1 MKKRNIYLIL
11 MSLATTAAIILGTLW
26 HVGKPVFLHSDHNFS
41 FYFQGKNNTETTK
54 KLESFTGLQIHLQND
69 DIQIETGTE
78 YKMTYTGPKDAVPT
92 AETADG
98 ILTVRNSGNR
108 SDRTGGI
115 LTVTVPSDLK
125 ALQDVSLDTSN
136 GDICIEPNDT
146 ITVKNL
152 TLTSENG
159 DLSLE
164 KCHGSVL
171 KASTGNGN
179 IGMEHVSFEQSDLSS
194 ENGDLIVNL
203 DDSIKNYT
211 IYPST
216 SSGDITIGDTS
227 YSTTNGAENRITIGS
242 GQKVLKVRTQS
253 GDIEIEN

>member
-1 MKKRNIYLIL
+1 MWENL
-11 MSLATTAAIILGTLW
+11 
-26 HVGKPVFLHSDHNFS
+26 S
-41 FYFQGKNNTETTK
+41 FY
-54 KLESFTGLQIHLQND
+54 
-69 DIQIETGTE
+69 IQIITFLFTSRGKTTRRQQ
-78 YKMTYTGPKDAVPT
+78 KNWNPSPDFYTGPKDAVPT

-171 KASTGNGN
+171 KASTDNGN

-211 IYPST
+211 VYPST
-216 SSGDITIGDTS
+216 SSGDITIHLIQHDERSRKPDHHRQRSKGS
-227 YSTTNGAENRITIGS
+227 ESTNT
-242 GQKVLKVRTQS
+242 VR
-253 GDIEIEN
+253 

>member
-11 MSLATTAAIILGTLW
+11 LSSATAAAIILGTLR
-26 HVGKPVFLHSDHNFS
+26 HVGKPVFSHSDGNFS
-41 FYFQGKNNTETTK
+41 FYFQDKNNSQTTQ
-54 KLESFTGLQIHLQND
+54 KLAPFTGLQVHLQND

-78 YKMTYTGPKDAVPT
+78 YKMTYAGPKDAVPS
-92 AETADG
+92 AKTADG
-98 ILTVRNSGNR
+98 ILTVSNSGNR

-115 LTVTVPSDLK
+115 LTVTVPSALK
-125 ALQDVSLDTSN
+125 SLEDVSLDTSN
-136 GDICIEPNDT
+136 GDICIGPNDT

-171 KASTGNGN
+171 KASADNGN

-227 YSTTNGAENRITIGS
+227 YSTTNGSENQITIGN

>member
-1 MKKRNIYLIL
+1 
-11 MSLATTAAIILGTLW
+11 
-26 HVGKPVFLHSDHNFS
+26 
-41 FYFQGKNNTETTK
+41 
-54 KLESFTGLQIHLQND
+54 
-69 DIQIETGTE
+69 
-78 YKMTYTGPKDAVPT
+78 MTYTGPKDAVPT

-171 KASTGNGN
+171 KASTDNGN

-211 IYPST
+211 VYPST

-227 YSTTNGAENRITIGS
+227 YSTTNGAENQITIGS

>member
-11 MSLATTAAIILGTLW
+11 LSSATAAAIILGTLW
-26 HVGKPVFLHSDHNFS
+26 NVGKPVFVHSDGNFS
-41 FYFQGKNNTETTK
+41 FYFPDKNNTQTTK
-54 KLESFTGLQIHLQND
+54 KLESFTGLQISLQND
-69 DIQIETGTE
+69 DIELETGKGYE
-78 YKMTYTGPKDAVPT
+78 MTYVGPKDAVPT
-92 AETADG
+92 TETANG
-98 ILTVRNSGNR
+98 TLTVSDSKNR
-108 SDRTGGI
+108 SGGTGGI
-115 LTVTVPSDLK
+115 LTITLPSDLK
-125 ALQDVSLDTSN
+125 SLQDVSLDTAN

-152 TLTSENG
+152 SLTSENG

-171 KASTGNGN
+171 KASADNGD

-211 IYPST
+211 VSPST
-216 SSGDITIGDTS
+216 TSGDITIGETT
-227 YSTTNGAENRITIGS
+227 YSTTDGEENKITIGS
-242 GQKVLKVRTQS
+242 GTKVLKLRTQS
-253 GDIEIEN
+253 GDIDVED

>member
-11 MSLATTAAIILGTLW
+11 LSSATAAAIILGTLW
-26 HVGKPVFLHSDHNFS
+26 HVGKPVFVHSNGNFS
-41 FYFQGKNNTETTK
+41 FYFPDNNNLQTTK

-69 DIQIETGTE
+69 DIELETGTE
-78 YKMTYTGPKDAVPT
+78 YKMTYTGPKDAAPT
-92 AETADG
+92 AETVDG
-98 ILTVRNSGNR
+98 TLTVSDSKNSSG
-108 SDRTGGI
+108 RTGGI
-115 LTVTVPSDLK
+115 LTITFPSNLK
-125 ALQDVSLDTSN
+125 SLQDVSLDTVN

-146 ITVKNL
+146 ITLKNL
-152 TLTSENG
+152 SLTSENG

-171 KASTGNGN
+171 KASADNGD

-211 IYPST
+211 VSPST
-216 SSGDITIGDTS
+216 TSGDITIGNTT
-227 YSTTNGAENRITIGS
+227 YSTTDGEENKITIGS
-242 GQKVLKVRTQS
+242 GTKVLKLRTQS
-253 GDIEIEN
+253 GDIDVED